1 MTLTK
6 ADLIDAIYNQLDLP
20 KTRSSKVV
28 ESLIAII
35 KRTLENGE
43 DILITGF
50 GKFYVK
56 EKRKRKGRNPHTR
69 EDVMLDERKVVTFK
83 CSGVLRNKINRERR
97 QHSRINERL
106 QFKVKAEDFDLA
118 TETINLSCLGA
129 YCQLNRHIPLMTS
142 LKIALALPYGD
153 HGNGFDYVECIGV
166 VVRVEEVLSE
176 TNMDSVYNTA
186 IYFNEIEESEKEKIA
201 DFFQKHQR
209 KEIGIPEQSSCIEP
223 T

>member
-6 ADLIDAIYNQLDLP
+6 ADLIDALYNQLDLP

-43 DILITGF
+43 DVLITGF
-50 GKFYVK
+50 GKFSVK

-69 EDVMLDERKVVTFK
+69 EDLMLGERKVVTFK
-83 CSGVLRNKINRERR
+83 CSGVLRNKINKERR
-97 QHSRINERL
+97 RHPRIDERFE
-106 QFKVKAEDFDLA
+106 FKVKAEEFDA
-118 TETINLSCLGA
+118 VTETINVSCLGA
-129 YCQLNRHIPLMTS
+129 YCQLNKHIPLMTS

-153 HGNGFDYVECIGV
+153 QGNEYDYVECNGV
-166 VVRVEEVLSE
+166 VVRIEEILSE
-176 TNMDSVYNTA
+176 ANLGSVYNTA

-209 KEIGIPEQSSCIEP
+209 KGIGAPE
-223 T
+223 

>member
-6 ADLIDAIYNQLDLP
+6 ADLINTIYNQLDLH

-28 ESLIAII
+28 ESLIEII
-35 KRTLENGE
+35 KRSLENGE
-43 DILITGF
+43 DVLISGF

-56 EKRKRKGRNPHTR
+56 EKRKRKGRNPQTR
-69 EDVMLDERKVVTFK
+69 EDLMLGERKVVTFK

-97 QHSRINERL
+97 RHPRINGRL
-106 QFKVKAEDFDLA
+106 QFKVKAEDFDTV

-129 YCQLNRHIPLMTS
+129 YCQLNKHIPLMTS

-153 HGNGFDYVECIGV
+153 QGNEFDYVECNGV
-166 VVRVEEVLSE
+166 VVRIEEVLSE

-209 KEIGIPEQSSCIEP
+209 KEIGMSE
-223 T
+223 